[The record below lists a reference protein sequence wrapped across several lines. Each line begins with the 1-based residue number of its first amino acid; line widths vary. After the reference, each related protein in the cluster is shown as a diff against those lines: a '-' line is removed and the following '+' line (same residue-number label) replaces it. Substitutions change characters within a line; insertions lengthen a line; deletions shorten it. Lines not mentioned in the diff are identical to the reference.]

1 MRIVQNLRSSLLH
14 SKIKRIIPS
23 PLRRRARVFLLAA
36 VLLPLLLLTASS
48 SFAGSAT
55 WNLNPTNN
63 TWYSASNWT
72 PATVPNTISDTAT
85 FGVSN
90 VTAIYY
96 APGGLLTNLGT
107 FAFNPGA
114 SAYSINFANNLYP
127 AMIGAGVMN
136 DSGVLQAFSIPA
148 SGEFRDQDETNNMVS
163 FINSAT
169 AGILTQWTVKGSGT
183 GAYRPG
189 ELFFNDTATGA
200 SATFIV
206 EPGGSDIGG
215 EDGDGFGGI
224 LDFRGSSTAD
234 QSTINVNGGAAG
246 ADYGSPPNVFF
257 TDNATAANATI
268 TTTGGTIPLGYGGV
282 LDFFSNSTA
291 ATATIT
297 NQGGAVSGAR
307 PGQTTFWDTATAGN
321 AIVIANAGTNGS
333 SGGLVRFL
341 DNATGGTARCEL
353 FGNGTLDIGFHLAPG
368 VTVGSLEGDGS
379 VLLGANNLT
388 IGSNNLSTTFG
399 GIIQNSGSVTKIGTR
414 KLTFSGANT
423 YTGGTMVN
431 AGNLLVANQLGSG
444 TGTGPVQVNAGKL
457 GGTGRIRGSVTIGTG
472 SGPGAFLTPGT
483 NPNIPATLTIGKK
496 VRFKADGTFHFGYK
510 SSNATADKIVVRGVS
525 IESGAQFF
533 FGPIDLG
540 TLPLGTVFTAID
552 NTTATPNAGTFANVP
567 DGSVIT
573 IGNNT
578 FQANY
583 EGGDGNDLTLTV
595 VP

>member
-1 MRIVQNLRSSLLH
+1 MRISQNLPSSLLR
-14 SKIKRIIPS
+14 SEIKKIIPS
-23 PLRRRARVFLLAA
+23 HLRLRAPAYVLAAAILMLLLAA
-36 VLLPLLLLTASS
+36 RSTA
-48 SFAGSAT
+48 FAGSAT

-90 VTAIYY
+90 VTTIYD

-107 FAFNPGA
+107 FAFNQGA
-114 SAYSINFANNLYP
+114 SAYSINFAANLYP

-148 SGEFRDQDETNNMVS
+148 SSEFRDPNETNNRVS

-169 AGILTQWTVKGSGT
+169 AGTLTQWTVKGSIT

-189 ELFFNDTATGA
+189 EIIFNDTTTGA
-200 SATFIV
+200 STTFIV
-206 EPGGSDIGG
+206 GPGGSDIGG

-224 LDFRGSSTAD
+224 LDFTGSSTAD
-234 QSTINVNGGAAG
+234 HSTINVNGGAAG
-246 ADYGSPPNVFF
+246 ADYGSPPDVFF
-257 TDNATAANATI
+257 TDDSTAANATI

-291 ATATIT
+291 ASATIT

-307 PGQTTFWDTATAGN
+307 PGQTTFWDTATAGD
-321 AIVIANAGTNGS
+321 ATVIANAGTNGA

-341 DNATGGTARCEL
+341 DSATGGTARCEL
-353 FGNGTLDIGFHLAPG
+353 FGNGTLDIGFRLAPG

-399 GIIQNSGSVTKIGTR
+399 GIIQNSGSVTKIGTG

-431 AGNLLVANQLGSG
+431 AGNLLVANRLGSG
-444 TGTGPVQVNAGKL
+444 TGTGSVQVNAGKL
-457 GGTGRIRGSVTIGTG
+457 GGTRRITGSVTIGTG

-510 SSNATADKIVVRGVS
+510 SGNPAADKLVVHGVT

-533 FGPIDLG
+533 FGPIGSG

-552 NTTATPNAGTFANVP
+552 NTAATPIAGTFANVP